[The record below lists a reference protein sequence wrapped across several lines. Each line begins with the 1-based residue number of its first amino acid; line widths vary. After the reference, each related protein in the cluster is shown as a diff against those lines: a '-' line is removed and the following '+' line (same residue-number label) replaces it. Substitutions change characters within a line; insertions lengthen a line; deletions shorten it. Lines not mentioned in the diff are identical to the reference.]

1 MASLTSYQNT
11 LGRKYAAH
19 LLRRLTFGASKQEV
33 DIFAQYTPQVA
44 VDILLQASDT
54 EFPPPKDPMT
64 GQSWIN
70 PVPGDANSSHATL
83 MHHVKCWWLDQMRG
97 APLSAI
103 QKMSYF
109 MHTHFTNIESRM
121 KYAPALYYQIK
132 LFDYYSFGNFK
143 DIAKKICLDQAM
155 LRFLDGHLNE
165 VGKPNENFAREFLEL
180 FTIGKG
186 NQLGPTDYTNYTE
199 DDIIAASKIFSGY
212 KEDKDFS
219 NFDPETGLAQVIIQ
233 TNDAGLAIRH
243 DASVK
248 QFSHAFANQQIAP
261 AEVIDGKATTEAA
274 LDEIEQLVEMIF
286 DQKATAIHIC
296 RKLYRFFVYYE
307 ITEEVEQ
314 NVIQPLAEEFK
325 GSNYELKPILTRLF
339 TCQHFYDL
347 DNPVKEDNNVGGIIK
362 SPLELMIGTLR
373 FFRVNMPSQETDLAL
388 FYEAYG
394 KGILK
399 IMSDQGLDFFEP
411 YDVAGYDAYHQ
422 APAYHRNWISTNYLA
437 RRYEFSRL
445 LIEGIRNEDE
455 QLLYQLDIVAYVN
468 NPTNISDPYEPE
480 LLVRELV
487 DYLLPEEITEE
498 RFQYFLKTILL
509 DELSENNW
517 RIEWGKYKSTGDDS
531 AVRIQLESLIHT
543 IIQSPEYQLS

>member
-1 MASLTSYQNT
+1 MASLTSYQDT
-11 LGRKYAAH
+11 LGRKNAAH
-19 LLRRLTFGASKQEV
+19 LLRRLTFGATKQEV
-33 DIFAQYTPQVA
+33 DTFAQYTPQLA
-44 VDILLQASDT
+44 VNKLLQAPNIQFSPPRDT
-54 EFPPPKDPMT
+54 AT
-64 GQSWIN
+64 GQSWVN
-70 PVPGDANSSHATL
+70 PAPTDANSSHETL
-83 MHHVKCWWLDQMRG
+83 MHHVKCWWLDQMVN
-97 APLSAI
+97 APLSAVE
-103 QKMSYF
+103 KMSYF

-121 KYAPALYYQIK
+121 RYAPALYYQIK
-132 LFDYYSFGNFK
+132 LFGIYALDNFK
-143 DIAKKICLDQAM
+143 TIAKKICLDQAM

-186 NQLGPTDYTNYTE
+186 KQVGPTDYTTYTE
-199 DDIIAASKIFSGY
+199 DDVIAASKIFSGY
-212 KEDKDFS
+212 KEDDTFT
-219 NFDPETGLAQVIIQ
+219 NLDPETALAQVIVQ

-243 DASVK
+243 DATVK
-248 QFSHAFANQQIAP
+248 QFSHAFGNQQIAP
-261 AEVIDGKATTEAA
+261 TEVINGKATPEAA
-274 LDEIEQLVEMIF
+274 LDEIDQLVEMIF
-286 DQKATAIHIC
+286 EQEATALHIC

-314 NVIQPLAEEFK
+314 NVIRPLAEELRAV
-325 GSNYELKPILTRLF
+325 NYELKPVLTILF
-339 TCQHFYDL
+339 TSQHFYDL
-347 DNPVKEDNNVGGIIK
+347 DNQVKEDNNVGGIIK
-362 SPLELMIGTLR
+362 SPIELIVGTFR
-373 FFRVNMPSQETDLAL
+373 FLRVNMPSHETDLAL

-399 IMSDQGLDFFEP
+399 VLSDQGLDFFEP

-422 APAYHRNWISTNYLA
+422 APAFHRNWISTNYLA
-437 RRYEFSRL
+437 RRYEFSKL

-468 NPTNISDPYEPE
+468 DPSNISDPTEPE
-480 LLVRELV
+480 QLVRELV

-517 RIEWGKYKSTGDDS
+517 RVEWGKYQSTGDDT
-531 AVRIQLESLIHT
+531 AVRVQLESLMHT

>member
-1 MASLTSYQNT
+1 MASLTSYQNM

-19 LLRRLTFGASKQEV
+19 LLRRLTFGATRQEV
-33 DIFAQYTPQVA
+33 DTFAQYTPQLA
-44 VDILLQASDT
+44 VEKLLKAPNT
-54 EFPPPKDPMT
+54 EFSPPRDTVT
-64 GQSWIN
+64 GQIWVN
-70 PVPGDANSSHATL
+70 PTPGDANSSHETL
-83 MHHVKCWWLDQMRG
+83 MHHVKCWWLDQMKD
-97 APLSAI
+97 AQLSAVE
-103 QKMSYF
+103 KMSYF

-132 LFDYYSFGNFK
+132 LFSYYALGNFK
-143 DIAKKICLDQAM
+143 TIAKKICLDHAM

-186 NQLGPTDYTNYTE
+186 NQVGPADYTTYTE
-199 DDIIAASKIFSGY
+199 DDVISASRIFSGY
-212 KEDKDFS
+212 KEDETFS
-219 NFDPETGLAQVIIQ
+219 NFDPETGFAQVVVQ

-243 DASVK
+243 DATVK
-248 QFSHAFANQQIAP
+248 QFSHAFGNKQIAP
-261 AEVIDGKATTEAA
+261 TEVIDSKATPEAA
-274 LDEIEQLVEMIF
+274 LDEIDQLVEMIF
-286 DQKATAIHIC
+286 SQEATALHIC

-314 NVIQPLAEEFK
+314 NVIQPMAEELRAV
-325 GSNYELKPILTRLF
+325 NYELKPILTRLF
-339 TCQHFYDL
+339 TSQHFYDM
-347 DNPVKEDNNVGGIIK
+347 DNQVKEDNNVGGIIR
-362 SPLELMIGTLR
+362 SPLELILGTLR

-394 KGILK
+394 KGVLK
-399 IMSDQGLDFFEP
+399 VLSDQGLDFFEP

-437 RRYEFSRL
+437 RRYEYSRL
-445 LIEGIRNEDE
+445 LIEGIRNEDD
-455 QLLYQLDIVAYVN
+455 QLLYQLDIVAYVSD
-468 NPTNISDPYEPE
+468 PSNISDPYEPQ

-517 RIEWGKYKSTGDDS
+517 RVEWGKYKSTGDDS